1 MRPMGTGRRSFRL
14 IAMVG
19 MPLLISIV
27 ILRLMSNDVLTIMT
41 AWILASFPIGILIGH
56 CVLSEE

>member
-1 MRPMGTGRRSFRL
+1 MGTGRRSFRL

>member
-1 MRPMGTGRRSFRL
+1 MGTGRRSFRL

-27 ILRLMSNDVLTIMT
+27 ILRLMSNDVLTIVT